1 MHRVPHGARTAGALA
16 LAFLCALAPR
26 VSSAVT
32 NGGPG
37 VCAPPRTRVAIAPFA
52 DQSGGAWQLM
62 SGVSPARLVAA
73 RLADSLEHVHG
84 RSVINLSLSD
94 IVTLGGAWP
103 GRQVDDVALLAAAR
117 RASAEVILTGVVTA
131 FVHEDRREPGRF
143 GRWGMGA
150 PDARSRAEIAV
161 TLRVLDARDGS
172 VVMESRAARER
183 VARTTSSARSSTA
196 DPAVDDALIEEA
208 LQQVLGD
215 LMRTLAARLD
225 ARWQA
230 RVIGEG
236 RGGFVIDAGS
246 ARGLFAGE
254 RLEVWRSGIEILDED
269 LMRIAADVRTG
280 AVVVEAIGGL
290 GSARV
295 RLVEGDVRRGDSV
308 RPCSGAGA
316 LALSARR

>member
-1 MHRVPHGARTAGALA
+1 MHRVPHGARTTGALA
-16 LAFLCALAPR
+16 LVFLCAHAPR

-32 NGGPG
+32 HGGPG
-37 VCAPPRTRVAIAPFA
+37 VCAPPRTLVAIAPFE
-52 DQSGGAWQLM
+52 DRSGGAWQLI
-62 SGVSPARLVAA
+62 SGLSPARLVAA
-73 RLADSLEHVHG
+73 RLADSLEQVHG
-84 RSVINLSLSD
+84 RSVIHLPVV
-94 IVTLGGAWP
+94 VTRSGASP
-103 GRQVDDVALLAAAR
+103 GRLVDDVALVAAAR
-117 RASAEVILTGVVTA
+117 RASAEVVLTGVVTA

-161 TLRVLDARDGS
+161 TLRVLDAQDGS

-196 DPAVDDALIEEA
+196 GPTVEDELIEEA

-215 LMRTLAARLD
+215 LVRTLAARLD

-230 RVIGEG
+230 RVISEG
-236 RGGFVIDAGS
+236 RGFYMIDAGS

-254 RLEVWRSGIEILDED
+254 RLDVWRSGIELLDED
-269 LMRIAADVRTG
+269 LMRIADHVRTG
-280 AVVVEAIGGL
+280 VVVVEAIDGL
-290 GSARV
+290 GRARV
-295 RLVEGDVRRGDSV
+295 RLAEGDARSGDTV
-308 RPCSGAGA
+308 RPCSGAGD